1 MSDPKVGTGKKPKG
15 SGRRLYTDEN
25 PKDTVSVEFSSA
37 AAIKRTLAK
46 ASFKSKSHKRQSQI
60 INLIH
65 QRARAAYQ
73 NAKDPK
79 VKARLKRAFE
89 YAKERKEASKRK
101 TKRMQKAKN
110 ESIVMQIILEELESV
125 LDEKKKKKKK
135 KKRKKA
141 GTESGKE
148 SSLRD
153 WFGRKGAPGKKGGWV
168 DCNTCRKDKKTGR
181 TKCKPCG
188 RTKGEKRSKYPSCRP
203 TPGACKERGRGKT
216 WGKKS
221 AKKKKVKEAAKD
233 YVYGVKNPGRVANIY
248 NVETIKQLILEGLQ
262 KRLFKPGLM
271 HHVEEGIPL
280 THCIYRVGSPCYFNV
295 IRQGR
300 HFYKHGL
307 YEVLNEE
314 ERDLFE
320 NTDLGEFVM
329 FEGKRTPL
337 DFPMY
342 IEDLQEKKKK
352 KKDPPVG
359 KPSRNTGSGK
369 KYKVFVRNPKTGR
382 IKKITYGD
390 SKGGLEGNWN
400 SAEARKSF
408 ASRHKCAEKKDRT
421 KAGYWA
427 CRAHKDFGKNVPGR
441 FW

>member
-25 PKDTVSVEFSSA
+25 PKDTVSVEFSSV

-65 QRARAAYQ
+65 QRVRAAYQ

-79 VKARLKRAFE
+79 VKARLKKAFD
-89 YAKERKEASKRK
+89 YAEERKEASKRK

-110 ESIVMQIILEELESV
+110 ETIIE
-125 LDEKKKKKKK
+125 KK

-181 TKCKPCG
+181 TKCSACG
-188 RTKGEKRSKYPSCRP
+188 RSKGDKRKRYPSCRP
-203 TPGACKERGRGKT
+203 TPGACKERGRGKS

-221 AKKKKVKEAAKD
+221 AKKESLDMITREEAKRL
-233 YVYGVKNPGRVANIY
+233 VM
-248 NVETIKQLILEGLQ
+248 EGLR
-262 KRLFKPGLM
+262 KRLFKPGLQ
-271 HHVEEGIPL
+271 HHVENRIPL
-280 THCIYRVGSPCYFNV
+280 TECVYRVGSPCYFNV

-300 HFYKHGL
+300 QFYKSGL
-307 YEVLNEE
+307 YEALNED
-314 ERDLFE
+314 ERDLLE

-329 FEGKRTPL
+329 FEGERVPL
-337 DFPMY
+337 DFPMF
-342 IEDLQEKKKK
+342 EDETLDEDK
-352 KKDPPVG
+352 KKDPPIG

-369 KYKVFVRNPKTGR
+369 KYKVFVRNPKTGK

-390 SKGGLEGNWN
+390 AKGGLKGGWN

-408 ASRHKCAEKKDRT
+408 AARHNCAEKKDRT

-427 CRAHKDFGKNVPGR
+427 CRAHKDFGPGVGR